1 MSYFVV
7 EIKILKDMA
16 NSKFRL
22 YSFLDLSISII
33 GIALC
38 AFTVYWLYTGVAFEF
53 LLFCGTLGAV
63 MTVLG
68 TSLFIDLIKFKNR
81 LNKRGIYFTN

>member
-1 MSYFVV
+1 
-7 EIKILKDMA
+7 MA

-33 GIALC
+33 GIMLC
-38 AFTVYWLYTGVAFEF
+38 VLTVYWLQLGVAFEF

-68 TSLFIDLIKFKNR
+68 TSLYVDLLKFKSR
-81 LNKRGIYFTN
+81 LNKRGIYLTN